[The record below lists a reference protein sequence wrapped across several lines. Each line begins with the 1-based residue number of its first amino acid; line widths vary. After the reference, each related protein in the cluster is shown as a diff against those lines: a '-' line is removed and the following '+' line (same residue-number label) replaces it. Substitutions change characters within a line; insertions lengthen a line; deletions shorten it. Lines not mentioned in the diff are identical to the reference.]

1 MSVEQMN
8 SLLSTM
14 GVEADVVVKEEKLK
28 QRKPV
33 TVTETKVINPD
44 PMNLKTETKSYVDRY
59 EDVEETLQVAQINT
73 DGSGSEPTVK
83 FIGNGSISP
92 TSKGKSS
99 GGGGKKDST
108 KKKSDE
114 IERYHTVN
122 KEIESIES
130 KMSRASS
137 AKDNAFGKNKI
148 PYINK
153 EIDALNELIEKHQ
166 EYKAEI
172 EKNLKIDAANI
183 AQYGFIDANADG
195 ILDNWEAVMERE
207 LEAFNKAA

>member
-33 TVTETKVINPD
+33 TRTETSIIQED
-44 PMNLKTETKSYVDRY
+44 PLITETKSWVERYDTVD
-59 EDVEETLQVAQINT
+59 ETLQVAQINT

>member
-1 MSVEQMN
+1 VTSVSGYE
-8 SLLSTM
+8 
-14 GVEADVVVKEEKLK
+14 D
-28 QRKPV
+28 
-33 TVTETKVINPD
+33 VTETLMIP
-44 PMNLKTETKSYVDRY
+44 
-59 EDVEETLQVAQINT
+59 QINVNGGNDNQSSVT
-73 DGSGSEPTVK
+73 
-83 FIGNGSISP
+83 FIGNGNVSP
-92 TSKGKSS
+92 TSTTPK
-99 GGGGKKDST
+99 GGGGSKKSST

-172 EKNLKIDAANI
+172 EKNLKIDEANI